1 MIPSVSS
8 NNEFLENNF
17 PLFVK
22 FVGSEVTRTKT
33 RRKSHVYG
41 KKRIMRKFQTKNI
54 EGRGGGNSNI
64 RNHNNSNH
72 KGQHMPISKGM
83 KMGGIRI
90 TNHYYKDFA
99 KLISKQ
105 KDAIRELKKY
115 PNFESKTQISGTN
128 ANSDGTLN
136 LYRLQDLS
144 QILLKRYFL
153 KTLQE
158 NLILILSS
166 IMKRK
171 LLRG

>member
-1 MIPSVSS
+1 MIPSVLS
-8 NNEFLENNF
+8 NNESLENDF

-90 TNHYYKDFA
+90 TNHFYKDFA
-99 KLISKQ
+99 KLRSKQ

-128 ANSDGTLN
+128 ANSDGN
-136 LYRLQDLS
+136 
-144 QILLKRYFL
+144 
-153 KTLQE
+153 
-158 NLILILSS
+158 
-166 IMKRK
+166 
-171 LLRG
+171 